1 MEQHRNICI
10 KFLTTHVTNVTRATL
25 DVDATKAALDKPA
38 FLREIESEVEL

>member
-10 KFLTTHVTNVTRATL
+10 KFLTTHVTRATL

>member
-1 MEQHRNICI
+1 MLLVH
-10 KFLTTHVTNVTRATL
+10 TRATL